1 MTRVGA
7 LSWAGLLCDG
17 FRYGAVARIAKKVI
31 GAFNNLPALA
41 ADAFLTVHACFQ
53 SIFFANRFYGFPSAH
68 DQFSFG
74 CTFYPVR
81 DLMKN
86 PAESGWL
93 PAGVNLF

>member
-31 GAFNNLPALA
+31 GAFNNLPTLA

-93 PAGVNLF
+93 PAGVNPF